1 MKKEF
6 KIKILALVLFFSL
19 NSYTE
24 GEHKIFNL
32 GNFDLESGV
41 VLPNAKL
48 SYVTHGELNKEKDNL
63 IFVPSAYLGD
73 HHGFDLIRKGYNSR
87 STLMKH
93 GLYCREQG

>member
-6 KIKILALVLFFSL
+6 KIKILAFVLFFSL

-48 SYVTHGELNKEKDNL
+48 SYVTH
-63 IFVPSAYLGD
+63 
-73 HHGFDLIRKGYNSR
+73 
-87 STLMKH
+87 
-93 GLYCREQG
+93 